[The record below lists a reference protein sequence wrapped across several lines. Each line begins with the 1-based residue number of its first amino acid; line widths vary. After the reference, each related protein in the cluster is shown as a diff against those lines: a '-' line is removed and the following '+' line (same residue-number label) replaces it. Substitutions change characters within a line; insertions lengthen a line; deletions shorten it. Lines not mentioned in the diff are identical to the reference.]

1 MLLPLTITLIIFFSY
16 FLLLLLYF
24 VGLLSM
30 KAAGESEP
38 DPKKE
43 LTVVIPFR
51 NEAARLPELIKD
63 LQAQSYPAELIS
75 VILVNDHS
83 TDGSE
88 KLVSSLVEENSAYT
102 CVHLPHGKQGKKE
115 AIALA
120 LSRVA
125 TPWLIQTDADC
136 RLGSRFIS
144 SHMHFLEEN
153 PSDLVAGLVTIRR
166 RRGGFLETFEQLDL
180 LALNGSGAGSFA
192 LGRPIMCSGANLL
205 YKADLYG
212 ETRIFDPAGRIP
224 SGDDMFLLIG
234 GRKLKRRLAFNPD
247 KDCLVQTAPAES
259 VAALI
264 GQRVRWGAK
273 SKYYQMADIQFVTV
287 LVAAVNLLML
297 LAPLWMLKQPEYC
310 RWLLPGM
317 GLKLLAD
324 FLILAATSSKTG
336 QTKMLWWYIPV
347 SVLYPVY
354 MTAVILGSLFGRT
367 TWKGR
372 PA

>member
-1 MLLPLTITLIIFFSY
+1 MLLPLIITLIIFFSY
-16 FLLLLLYF
+16 FLLLFLYF

-30 KAAGESEP
+30 KGTVGSEP

-51 NEAARLPELIKD
+51 NEAARLPELIED
-63 LQAQSYPAELIS
+63 LQAQSYPGELVS

-88 KLVSSLVEENSAYT
+88 KLARSLVEDSPGYS
-102 CVHLPHGKQGKKE
+102 CLDLPHGKQGKKE

-120 LSRVA
+120 LSNVT

-136 RLGSRFIS
+136 RLGPRFIS
-144 SHMHFLEEN
+144 SHMHFLEKK
-153 PSDLVAGLVTIRR
+153 PSDLVAGLVTISGS
-166 RRGGFLETFEQLDL
+166 RGGFLEAFEQLDL

-192 LGRPIMCSGANLL
+192 LGRPLMCSGANLL
-205 YKADLYG
+205 YKTDLYR
-212 ETRIFDPAGRIP
+212 ETRIFDPAEKIP

-247 KDCLVQTAPAES
+247 KDCLVQTAPAEG
-259 VAALI
+259 AAAFL
-264 GQRVRWGAK
+264 GQRIRWGAK
-273 SKYYQMADIQFVTV
+273 SAYYQMADIQFVTV
-287 LVAAVNLLML
+287 LVAAANLLML
-297 LAPLWMLKQPEYC
+297 LIPLWMLKQPEYC
-310 RWLLPGM
+310 RWLLPAM

-324 FLILAATSSKTG
+324 FMILAATSSKTG
-336 QTKMLWWYIPV
+336 QTRTLWWYIPV
-347 SVLYPVY
+347 SVLYPFY

-372 PA
+372 SI